1 MAELAVGQVE
11 GVGGRDQ
18 VHGVGVLHRDNGA
31 ELTGEHRLA
40 GVMASPPMVAL
51 MVSGVVLP
59 SRNLACLSMALNSAS
74 FRVLAVVSVAA

>member
-1 MAELAVGQVE
+1 MAGI
-11 GVGGRDQ
+11 RST
-18 VHGVGVLHRDNGA
+18 VLVFFTVTTVPNSLVNTA
-31 ELTGEHRLA
+31 SP

-74 FRVLAVVSVAA
+74 FRVLALVSVAA